1 MAYSVMAWLVNPGHQ
16 AHEEEETEWATAGRD
31 EAPGATT
38 GVNIGQAFTRMIYGV
53 YETQEEA
60 ERVLDGISSSLQ
72 QNSPLRVVAS
82 HADRLFLV
90 PARRVHYKVCAEV
103 ERPKDRG

>member
-1 MAYSVMAWLVNPGHQ
+1 
-16 AHEEEETEWATAGRD
+16 
-31 EAPGATT
+31 
-38 GVNIGQAFTRMIYGV
+38 MIYGV

-90 PARRVHYKVCAEV
+90 PARRVHYIVCAEV